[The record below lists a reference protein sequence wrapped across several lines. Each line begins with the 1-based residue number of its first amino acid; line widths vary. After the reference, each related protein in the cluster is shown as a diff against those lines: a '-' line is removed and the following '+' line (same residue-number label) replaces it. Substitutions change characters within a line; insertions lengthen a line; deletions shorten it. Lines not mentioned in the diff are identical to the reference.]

1 MVGATR
7 ALERPAVARPAWWRR
22 RRTRRA
28 LTFYAFVSPW
38 LVGFIA
44 LGAIPLVLALA
55 MSFTNYDG
63 LNLDYVRVVGLDN
76 YARVAGDR
84 DALLSLQRTLVFVG
98 ATVALGLVVQLGT
111 ALLLDGPVRGR
122 GLFRTLFYL
131 PYVVPVVAG
140 AWVWKIFTDPNGG
153 LLNAIVNVVDPGFAM
168 NWIVEQPTTV
178 LVLFTVW
185 ALTGGGMVVFLAG
198 LQGIPSELKEAAQ
211 IDGAGSFAVLRH
223 ITLPLLTPVIL
234 FQVVVSMI
242 WSLQIIQ
249 QPLLLAPGILRGPG
263 TLPPQ
268 DNYLYIV
275 HAYHEIFVQQRFGYG
290 AALLWLLFLVTL
302 GLTLVIVRSSRRWVH
317 YEEAQ

>member
-1 MVGATR
+1 MVGAAQ

-22 RRTRRA
+22 RRARRA
-28 LTFYAFVSPW
+28 LTFYGFIAPW
-38 LVGFIA
+38 LVGFVG
-44 LGAIPLVLALA
+44 LGAIPLVLALL

-63 LNLDYVRVVGLDN
+63 LNLDYVRFVGLDN
-76 YARVAGDR
+76 YARVAADP
-84 DALLSLQRTLVFVG
+84 DAVHSLQRTLVFVG
-98 ATVALGLVVQLGT
+98 STVGLGLALQLGV
-111 ALLLDGPVRGR
+111 ALLLDAPLRGR

-140 AWVWKIFTDPNGG
+140 AWIWKIFTDPNGG
-153 LLNAIVNVVDPGFAM
+153 LLNALIRLVIPDFAV

-198 LQGIPSELKEAAQ
+198 LQGIPAELREAAQ
-211 IDGAGSFAVLRH
+211 IDGAGPFSVLRF

-234 FQVVVSMI
+234 FQLVVSLI

-249 QPLLLAPGILRGPG
+249 QPLLLAPGLLGPG
-263 TLPPQ
+263 TLPPR
-268 DNYLYIV
+268 DNYLYVV
-275 HAYHEIFVQQRFGYG
+275 HAYHEIFVDQRFGYG
-290 AALLWLLFLVTL
+290 AALLWILFLVTL
-302 GLTLVIVRSSRRWVH
+302 GLTLLVVRSSRYWVH